1 MAESKKSL
9 FCHHCGKSFSNSVLL
24 ERHIQ
29 SVHEKLQTFECKQ
42 CNLKFKT
49 VSNLKRHIVKKK
61 MNKLELAQIW
71 AGGHE
76 SKERVEMEKRRL
88 KPLLTPMPLTMCS
101 GAEGQKPISSY

>member
-1 MAESKKSL
+1 MVLRVNTCLLNLRWWVQISPDYAL
-9 FCHHCGKSFSNSVLL
+9 FIHVLL
-24 ERHIQ
+24 FV
-29 SVHEKLQTFECKQ
+29 SHEPAL
-42 CNLKFKT
+42 
-49 VSNLKRHIVKKK
+49 VKKK

-88 KPLLTPMPLTMCS
+88 KPLLTPMPLAMCS